1 MLKTASRRRD
11 KQAPIRKGSRRTTW
25 TLPQEVLRDVERFA
39 NDRHQTV
46 SSAAAYL
53 LQQALRQQSDRK
65 APGPDVLEML
75 RKSFAGLT
83 EEERMLVDGIILEDP
98 SAESK

>member
-1 MLKTASRRRD
+1 MLKAAARRQAKHAPSRSRT
-11 KQAPIRKGSRRTTW
+11 RRTTW

-39 NDRHQTV
+39 GDRHQSV

-53 LQQALRQQSDRK
+53 LEQGLRQQPSPK
-65 APGPDVLEML
+65 ASGVDILAMW
-75 RKSFAGLT
+75 RKSFTGLT
-83 EEERMLVDGIILEDP
+83 EEERLLVDGIILEDP

>member
-1 MLKTASRRRD
+1 
-11 KQAPIRKGSRRTTW
+11 
-25 TLPQEVLRDVERFA
+25 VERFA
-39 NDRHQTV
+39 SDRHQSV

-53 LQQALRQQSDRK
+53 LQQGLRQQPRPVT
-65 APGPDVLEML
+65 PGTDVLEML

-98 SAESK
+98 DAESK